1 MLPHRWRFISEE
13 QLTRMVAQG
22 AYAGASAALERA
34 RTIRKA
40 GHAAAIFHN
49 RADGFMVLDENDTE
63 QRKRIVQLR
72 KGPAVRRGPRG

>member
-1 MLPHRWRFISEE
+1 MSNHRWRSISEE

-22 AYAGASAALERA
+22 AYAGASAALQRA

-49 RADGFMVLDENDTE
+49 KADGFMVLDENDTE
-63 QRKRIVQLR
+63 QRKRISELR
-72 KGPAVRRGPRG
+72 KGPARRGPQG

>member
-1 MLPHRWRFISEE
+1 MQLHRWRYISEQ
-13 QLTRMVAQG
+13 QLTSMVAQG

-49 RADGFMVLDENDTE
+49 KADGFMVLDEDDTE
-63 QRKRIVQLR
+63 QRKRISALR
-72 KGPAVRRGPRG
+72 MGPARRGPRG

>member
-1 MLPHRWRFISEE
+1 MQLHRWRYISEQ
-13 QLTRMVAQG
+13 QLTSMVAQG

-49 RADGFMVLDENDTE
+49 KADGFMVLDENDTE
-63 QRKRIVQLR
+63 QRKRISALR
-72 KGPAVRRGPRG
+72 MGPARRGPRG

>member
-1 MLPHRWRFISEE
+1 MSNHRWRSISEE

-22 AYAGASAALERA
+22 AYAGARAALERA

-49 RADGFMVLDENDTE
+49 KADGFMVLDENDTA
-63 QRKRIVQLR
+63 QRKRISELR
-72 KGPAVRRGPRG
+72 KGPVRRGPQG

>member
-1 MLPHRWRFISEE
+1 MPSHRWRFISED

-49 RADGFMVLDENDTE
+49 KADGFMVLDENDPA
-63 QRKRIVQLR
+63 QRKRISEL
-72 KGPAVRRGPRG
+72 RRGPLRRGPQG